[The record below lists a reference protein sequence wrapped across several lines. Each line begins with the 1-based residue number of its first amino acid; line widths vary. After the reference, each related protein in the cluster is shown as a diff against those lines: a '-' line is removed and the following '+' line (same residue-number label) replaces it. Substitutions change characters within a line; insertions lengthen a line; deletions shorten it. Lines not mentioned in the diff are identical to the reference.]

1 MYFCERRAVQFLRCK
16 EGVNTHYCID
26 FNLTILMKKLENK
39 VAIVTGGAGSIG
51 RTTAK
56 LFLDEGAK
64 VLLVDL
70 NEEALKKAV
79 DELGGKAVK
88 YCVADVSKSAD
99 VQRYVTQ
106 AVDSF
111 GKIDVFFNNAG
122 IEGVVKPIVD
132 YPEEMFDKIIAVNV
146 RGVWLGN
153 KYVLPQ
159 MNDCGSIIITSSVAG
174 LLGSPNVSAYITSKH
189 AGVGIMRA
197 TSVEAAPRR
206 IRVNSVHPS
215 PVDNRMMRS
224 LEEGFSPGQ
233 GAAVKEQLEL
243 TIPLGRYAQPN
254 EIAKLVLFLAS
265 DDSQFI
271 TGTTQV
277 IDGGINVQ

>member
-1 MYFCERRAVQFLRCK
+1 
-16 EGVNTHYCID
+16 
-26 FNLTILMKKLENK
+26 MKKLENK
-39 VAIVTGGAGSIG
+39 IAIITGGAGSIG
-51 RTTAK
+51 MTTAK
-56 LFLDEGAK
+56 LFLEEGAK

-70 NEEALKKAV
+70 EEEPLKKAV
-79 DELGGKAVK
+79 KELGGKAVQ
-88 YCVADVSKSAD
+88 YCVADVTKSAD
-99 VQRYVTQ
+99 VQRYVDT
-106 AVDSF
+106 AVKAF

-122 IEGVVKPIVD
+122 IEGTVKPIVD
-132 YPEEMFDKIIAVNV
+132 YPEEMFDKVIAVNV

-153 KYVLPQ
+153 KYVLPH
-159 MNDCGSIIITSSVAG
+159 MNNGGSIIITSSVAG
-174 LLGSPNVSAYITSKH
+174 LLGSPNVSAYIISKH

-197 TSVEAAPRR
+197 TSVEAAPRK

-233 GAAVKEQLEL
+233 GASVKKQLEL
-243 TIPLGRYAQPN
+243 TIPLGRYAKPI

>member
-1 MYFCERRAVQFLRCK
+1 
-16 EGVNTHYCID
+16 
-26 FNLTILMKKLENK
+26 MKKLKNK
-39 VAIVTGGAGSIG
+39 VAIITGGAGSIG
-51 RTTAK
+51 RTTAE

-64 VLLVDL
+64 VLLVDV
-70 NEEALKKAV
+70 NEDALKKAI
-79 DELGGKAVK
+79 DELGGKDVK
-88 YCVADVSKSAD
+88 YCVADVTKSED

-106 AVDSF
+106 TVDAF
-111 GKIDVFFNNAG
+111 GKIDIFFNNAG
-122 IEGVVKPIVD
+122 IEGLVKPIVD
-132 YPEEMFDKIIAVNV
+132 YPEEMFDKVMAVNV
-146 RGVWLGN
+146 KGVWLGN

-159 MNDCGSIIITSSVAG
+159 MNDGGSIIITSSVSG

-189 AGVGIMRA
+189 ACVGIMRA
-197 TSVEAAPRR
+197 SSVEAAPRK

-243 TIPLGRYAQPN
+243 TIPLGRYAEPF
-254 EIAKLVLFLAS
+254 EIANLVLFLAS
-265 DDSQFI
+265 DASQFI

>member
-1 MYFCERRAVQFLRCK
+1 
-16 EGVNTHYCID
+16 
-26 FNLTILMKKLENK
+26 MKKLENK
-39 VAIVTGGAGSIG
+39 VALVTGGAGSIG
-51 RTTAK
+51 RTTAE

-64 VLLVDL
+64 VFLVDVD
-70 NEEALKKAV
+70 EEALKKAI
-79 DELGGKAVK
+79 DQWSGKDIK

-106 AVDSF
+106 AVEAF

-132 YPEEMFDKIIAVNV
+132 YPDEVFDKVIAVNV
-146 RGVWLGN
+146 KGVWLGN

-159 MNDCGSIIITSSVAG
+159 MNDGGSIIITSSVAG

-189 AGVGIMRA
+189 ACVGIMRA
-197 TSVEAAPRR
+197 SSVEAAPRR

-243 TIPLGRYAQPN
+243 TIPLGRYAQPI
-254 EIAKLVLFLAS
+254 EIANLVLFLAS
-265 DDSQFI
+265 DESQFI